1 MPATLGT
8 QTVAPTQY
16 EYGVAT
22 ELPTPV
28 KDGATFAGWTLNGQA
43 FAGITAETK
52 GDLVLVATWK

>member
-8 QTVAPTQY
+8 VQVAPTQY
-16 EYGVAT
+16 EYGVAL

-28 KDGATFAGWTLNGQA
+28 KAGAEFAGWTVNGVA
-43 FAGITAETK
+43 FDGITETTK